1 MLSTQL
7 AINSLD
13 SVLVFV
19 KGEEAEGVIWH
30 PSLCLV
36 LAHPYCSSTSYQ
48 STSTMSAD
56 TALKMENTPEN
67 TETQNVQQQDNQ
79 NGGENEGRQASHPRR
94 GGGGGGGNRFGNR
107 RQNQDFDN
115 RKGGGRFR
123 SGMNQQNSGER
134 DHRPLHE
141 RLMYEKLNELCGPTF
156 ELPPLDTTEK
166 KFSGKCRLYI
176 GNIPA
181 ELEEGEI
188 TDMFK
193 KFGETSEIFIN
204 RDKNFGFIKLDYH
217 FNAERA
223 KNEINGMFVKGRTL
237 KIRFAPGS
245 TTLKVKNIDEF
256 VTNELLYTAFS
267 IFGDIERCVVIA
279 DERGKSAGE
288 GLVEFAR
295 KSSAQLALR
304 QCSDNC
310 FFLTANL
317 RPVLVESYEALDEAD
332 GYTEKFI
339 KKSPDYFKQRG
350 VGPRFAAPNSFE
362 EEYGM
367 HWKQLNELYQQKLI
381 ALKKENEIEQEKLV
395 AQMEF
400 ARYEHETAMLRKQLR
415 DREMDM
421 DRQKREWELREQ
433 QAEENKRRTEEQMR
447 RSQEELQSRIMHQEE
462 EMRRR
467 QQENNLFMQAQQL
480 DNMLNNQEQGYD
492 DREGDNSNMSGMDNK
507 PFISSYNSRYESR
520 DMGGRG
526 GQMSSGGGRGGNWDR
541 DFSNKRRRY

>member
-1 MLSTQL
+1 
-7 AINSLD
+7 
-13 SVLVFV
+13 
-19 KGEEAEGVIWH
+19 
-30 PSLCLV
+30 
-36 LAHPYCSSTSYQ
+36 
-48 STSTMSAD
+48 MSAD
-56 TALKMENTPEN
+56 TGIKSEKSENMDP
-67 TETQNVQQQDNQ
+67 QGMQQDNQ
-79 NGGENEGRQASHPRR
+79 NGGQNEGHQGNHPRR
-94 GGGGGGGNRFGNR
+94 GGGNQRFGNR
-107 RQNQDFDN
+107 RQNPDFDN
-115 RKGGGRFR
+115 RKGRFKQ
-123 SGMNQQNSGER
+123 GPNQQNSSN

-141 RLMYEKLNELCGPTF
+141 RIMFEKLNEMCGPTYD
-156 ELPPLDTTEK
+156 LQPLDATEK

-176 GNIPA
+176 GNIPS
-181 ELEEGEI
+181 ELEESEL

-193 KFGETSEIFIN
+193 KYGETNELFIN
-204 RDKNFGFIKLDYH
+204 REKNFGFIKMDYH
-217 FNAERA
+217 FNAEKA
-223 KNEINGMFVKGRTL
+223 KNEINGTFVKGRTL

-245 TTLKVKNIDEF
+245 TTLKVKNLDQF
-256 VTNELLYTAFS
+256 VTNELLHAAFS
-267 IFGDIERCVVIA
+267 VFGDIERCVVIA
-279 DERGKSAGE
+279 DERGKSVGE
-288 GLVEFAR
+288 GIVEFAR
-295 KSSAQLALR
+295 KSSAQLAIR
-304 QCSDNC
+304 QCTENC

-332 GYTEKFI
+332 GFSEKFV
-339 KKSPDYFKQRG
+339 KKSPEFFKERG

-367 HWKQLNELYQQKLI
+367 HWKQLNELYQQKLL
-381 ALKKENEIEQEKLV
+381 ALKKENQIEQDKLL

-400 ARYEHETAMLRKQLR
+400 AKFEHETAMLRKQLR

-447 RSQEELQSRIMHQEE
+447 RQEEELQARIMNQEE

-492 DREGDNSNMSGMDNK
+492 DREGDGGNTGGMEPK
-507 PFISSYNSRYESR
+507 PFINSYNNRGYDR

-526 GQMSSGGGRGGNWDR
+526 GHMGGRGGNWDR

>member
-1 MLSTQL
+1 MSTD
-7 AINSLD
+7 A
-13 SVLVFV
+13 SV
-19 KGEEAEGVIWH
+19 
-30 PSLCLV
+30 
-36 LAHPYCSSTSYQ
+36 
-48 STSTMSAD
+48 
-56 TALKMENTPEN
+56 KMENSSEN
-67 TETQNVQQQDNQ
+67 VDSQNTQQDNQ
-79 NGGENEGRQASHPRR
+79 NGGENEGRQANHPRR
-94 GGGGGGGNRFGNR
+94 GGGNRFGNR
-107 RQNQDFDN
+107 RQNQDFEN
-115 RKGGGRFR
+115 RKGGGGRYKG
-123 SGMNQQNSGER
+123 GMNQQNS

-141 RLMYEKLNELCGPTF
+141 RLMYEKLNEICGPTF

-166 KFSGKCRLYI
+166 TFSGKCRLYI
-176 GNIPA
+176 GNIPP

-193 KFGETSEIFIN
+193 KYGETSEIFIN

-223 KNEINGMFVKGRTL
+223 KNEINGTFVKGRTL

-245 TTLKVKNIDEF
+245 TTIKVKNLDEF
-256 VTNELLYTAFS
+256 VTNELLYTGFS

-279 DERGKSAGE
+279 DERGKSVGE

-295 KSSAQLALR
+295 KNSAQLALR
-304 QCSDNC
+304 QCTDNC
-310 FFLTANL
+310 FFLSANL
-317 RPVLVESYEALDEAD
+317 RPVLVEMHEALDDTD
-332 GYTEKFI
+332 GYSEKFV
-339 KKSPDYFKQRG
+339 KRSPEYFKQRG
-350 VGPRFAAPNSFE
+350 VGPRFAAANSFE

-367 HWKQLNELYQQKLI
+367 HWKQLNELYQQKLL

-447 RSQEELQSRIMHQEE
+447 RQQEELQSRMSHQEE
-462 EMRRR
+462 EIRRR
-467 QQENNLFMQAQQL
+467 QQENSLFMQAQQL

-492 DREGDNSNMSGMDNK
+492 DRDIDSGNMGSGMDNK
-507 PFISSYNSRYESR
+507 PFISSYSRFDNRE
-520 DMGGRG
+520 MGGRG
-526 GQMSSGGGRGGNWDR
+526 GQMGGGRGGNWDR

>member
-1 MLSTQL
+1 MSTDGVKTEN
-7 AINSLD
+7 ASENVD
-13 SVLVFV
+13 S
-19 KGEEAEGVIWH
+19 
-30 PSLCLV
+30 
-36 LAHPYCSSTSYQ
+36 SS
-48 STSTMSAD
+48 A
-56 TALKMENTPEN
+56 
-67 TETQNVQQQDNQ
+67 QQDNQ
-79 NGGENEGRQASHPRR
+79 NGGQNEGHQGSHQRR
-94 GGGGGGGNRFGNR
+94 GGGNQRFR

-115 RKGGGRFR
+115 RKGRFKG
-123 SGMNQQNSGER
+123 GMNQQNSS

-141 RLMYEKLNELCGPTF
+141 RLMYEKLTEIGGPTF
-156 ELPPLDTTEK
+156 ELPPVETTEK

-181 ELEEGEI
+181 ELDESEI
-188 TDMFK
+188 IDMFK
-193 KFGETSEIFIN
+193 KYGETSELFIN
-204 RDKNFGFIKLDYH
+204 REKNFGFIKLDYH

-223 KNEINGMFVKGRTL
+223 KNEINGTFVKGRTL

-245 TTLKVKNIDEF
+245 TTLKIKNLDEY
-256 VTNELLYTAFS
+256 VSNELLYTAFS
-267 IFGDIERCVVIA
+267 IFGEIERCVVIA
-279 DERGKSAGE
+279 DERGKSVGE
-288 GLVEFAR
+288 GIVEFAR
-295 KSSAQLALR
+295 KNSAQMALR
-304 QCSDNC
+304 QCADNC

-317 RPVLVESYEALDEAD
+317 RPVLVETYDALDETD
-332 GYTEKFI
+332 GYCEKFV

-350 VGPRFAAPNSFE
+350 IGPRFAPPNSFE

-367 HWKQLNELYQQKLI
+367 HWKQLNELYQQKLL

-447 RSQEELQSRIMHQEE
+447 RQQEELQSRILNQEE

-492 DREGDNSNMSGMDNK
+492 DREGDGASAGGIEKNTFM
-507 PFISSYNSRYESR
+507 SSYNRYDNR
-520 DMGGRG
+520 DSAGGRG
-526 GQMSSGGGRGGNWDR
+526 GHMSGGRGGNWDR